1 MRQDRGDVLS
11 LTVTISQPDGCSNKR
26 MHHHAHLPC
35 MQNAAQPI
43 DTGWGS
49 SMAVRV
55 RHQLNHRRYVGVRI
69 A

>member
-1 MRQDRGDVLS
+1 MLS
-11 LTVTISQPDGCSNKR
+11 VIMIFQPNGCSHNR
-26 MHHHAHLPC
+26 LHHTAHLPC
-35 MQNAAQPI
+35 MQTAAQQI